1 MSDAAITPVSGGQ
14 FTPRTLVAVRVSSYT
29 VNLYPVVNETMEVH
43 ERAHAYHVNKA
54 ALAAQTI
61 PIQLQ
66 LDALGNQLNLA
77 ATMDGV
83 LQEWTRYFQDH
94 WAGFRHLKVLSFHD
108 TKGDMMSNTTNAT
121 DPARLLPVQDGNV
134 ADCCKQGV
142 KFVRVQLRL
151 DLSSLAIASVATH
164 SFILLEEYYIELPQ
178 TTKAMNTGTSRAY
191 NLTTWQGH
199 ENLKVLSCEIVKID
213 ILEITLQ
220 DGPVD
225 LQPAAFGLTSART
238 EGTVL
243 GSSIDGKIMKL
254 AYATVC
260 KTMFTELCPDYSDQP
275 HAALDLIKQ
284 VSIDPNGN
292 SVSAPI
298 SAYYK
303 RLMNAARPFTS
314 EREFPISLCAKFIE
328 GMDPRLLPGFRR
340 NFPNH
345 SNVVMLRAETQRKT
359 LQEMLQAAQRA
370 KEDYTNVQRT
380 AREAIGLGGQSFFSG
395 SDTRGASAFPSQAKT
410 TLMKYSQS
418 GGNRGGNGRGE
429 RRPLTCFGC
438 GGPHPWSELIDGKF
452 VVKCPNK
459 LNPGVQ
465 DNAQKNMEKYRA
477 DRKKRRE
484 RTSKKRNLATINLAD
499 FDEVSQQRIQE
510 QVLQSTIKGDV
521 DDSTSV
527 ISAVTLQSKP
537 QNSQKK
543 SKSGYI
549 FIVDV
554 QVLAAGSTTKKPMP
568 ITIQC
573 TLPHIVLQLGNDLDC
588 PNCPSIRCAVD
599 TCAALSTG
607 SFHFFAAIAKR
618 SPHCIAK
625 IFAPNEYAPI
635 ILSGIVQSSDEAA
648 GTTNLEV
655 GWQFYL
661 PYKTKSGEDAMF
673 AVATGP
679 HVAVNTILGIPFQ
692 KHTGAIIGLVDDR
705 VECKYLDC
713 PPFTIDF
720 RRTSNHVPVMDEP
733 SAQTQVHLST
743 NYSRVI
749 KDIKN
754 LEQFYDAKVLAIRS
768 TPVSEKPTVSFG
780 SKPTMMHPRGP
791 DGRRLDDESESSEGS
806 YLYHDRPDTPEPL
819 TPRQAK

>member
-1 MSDAAITPVSGGQ
+1 
-14 FTPRTLVAVRVSSYT
+14 
-29 VNLYPVVNETMEVH
+29 
-43 ERAHAYHVNKA
+43 
-54 ALAAQTI
+54 
-61 PIQLQ
+61 
-66 LDALGNQLNLA
+66 
-77 ATMDGV
+77 
-83 LQEWTRYFQDH
+83 
-94 WAGFRHLKVLSFHD
+94 
-108 TKGDMMSNTTNAT
+108 
-121 DPARLLPVQDGNV
+121 
-134 ADCCKQGV
+134 
-142 KFVRVQLRL
+142 
-151 DLSSLAIASVATH
+151 
-164 SFILLEEYYIELPQ
+164 
-178 TTKAMNTGTSRAY
+178 
-191 NLTTWQGH
+191 
-199 ENLKVLSCEIVKID
+199 
-213 ILEITLQ
+213 
-220 DGPVD
+220 
-225 LQPAAFGLTSART
+225 
-238 EGTVL
+238 
-243 GSSIDGKIMKL
+243 
-254 AYATVC
+254 
-260 KTMFTELCPDYSDQP
+260 
-275 HAALDLIKQ
+275 
-284 VSIDPNGN
+284 
-292 SVSAPI
+292 
-298 SAYYK
+298 
-303 RLMNAARPFTS
+303 
-314 EREFPISLCAKFIE
+314 
-328 GMDPRLLPGFRR
+328 
-340 NFPNH
+340 
-345 SNVVMLRAETQRKT
+345 
-359 LQEMLQAAQRA
+359 
-370 KEDYTNVQRT
+370 
-380 AREAIGLGGQSFFSG
+380 
-395 SDTRGASAFPSQAKT
+395 
-410 TLMKYSQS
+410 
-418 GGNRGGNGRGE
+418 
-429 RRPLTCFGC
+429 
-438 GGPHPWSELIDGKF
+438 
-452 VVKCPNK
+452 
-459 LNPGVQ
+459 
-465 DNAQKNMEKYRA
+465 MEKYRA

-499 FDEVSQQRIQE
+499 FDEVSQQRIRE

-618 SPHCIAK
+618 SPHCVAK

-733 SAQTQVHLST
+733 SAQTKVHLT
-743 NYSRVI
+743 DTYRLVI
-749 KDIKN
+749 KDIEN
-754 LEQFYDAKVLAIRS
+754 LEQFYEAKVLAIGSRNVPETAS
-768 TPVSEKPTVSFG
+768 VHFG
-780 SKPTMMHPRGP
+780 SKPVPLDSKGRKLHPRGP
-791 DGRRLDDESESSEGS
+791 DGSRLDDESESSWGS
-806 YLYHDRPDTPEPL
+806 YLYYDRPDTPVANS
-819 TPRQAK
+819 RNSKAKDNMKSR